1 MDREILSNYAF
12 AIQVFAAANAL
23 HLGIRPGIFKA
34 RNPKGKVFMD
44 AQLEPADIFLSRTR
58 GIGSWLIRFFTRTSG
73 ESESQVSHVGIVV
86 EGGPLEK
93 AIIVESRGRTRR
105 RLFFRRYGKKR
116 KYDVAIFR
124 PLRLTPVKRAMIVQ
138 AALDYVGK
146 EYSYFKILLHLLD
159 WVLQGAYVFRRLG
172 GINDYPI
179 CSWLVAHA
187 FAKAGEIFGKPPDA
201 ADPDDIWDFIQTH
214 PQKYRMLWPLS
225 PLMPPKH

>member
-1 MDREILSNYAF
+1 MDF
-12 AIQVFAAANAL
+12 
-23 HLGIRPGIFKA
+23 
-34 RNPKGKVFMD
+34 
-44 AQLEPADIFLSRTR
+44 QLEPADIFLSRTH
-58 GIGSWLIRFFTRTSG
+58 GIGSWFIRFFTRTG
-73 ESESQVSHVGIVV
+73 GEPESEVSHVGIVV

-93 AIIVESRGRTRR
+93 AVIVESRGRARR

-124 PLRLTPVKRAMIVQ
+124 PLHLTPEKRALIVR

-179 CSWLVAHA
+179 CSWLVARA
-187 FAKAGEIFGKPPDA
+187 FAKAGETFGTPPDA
-201 ADPDDIWDFIQTH
+201 ADPDDIWDFINAQ
-214 PQKYRMLWPLS
+214 PEKYRMLWPLS

>member
-1 MDREILSNYAF
+1 MDL
-12 AIQVFAAANAL
+12 
-23 HLGIRPGIFKA
+23 
-34 RNPKGKVFMD
+34 
-44 AQLEPADIFLSRTR
+44 QLEPADIFMTR
-58 GIGSWLIRFFTRTSG
+58 SQGIGSWLIRFFTRTGG

-93 AIIVESRGRTRR
+93 AAIVESRGRTRR
-105 RLFFRRYGKKR
+105 RLFFRRYGMKR

-124 PLRLTPVKRAMIVQ
+124 PLHLAPEKRAIIVR

-159 WVLQGAYVFRRLG
+159 WMLQGAYIFRRLG

-187 FAKAGEIFGKPPDA
+187 FAKAGETFGVEPDA
-201 ADPDDIWDFIQTH
+201 ADPDDIWDFINAH
-214 PQKYRMLWPLS
+214 PEKYRILRPLS
-225 PLMPPKH
+225 PLVPTKR